1 MNRPGAKTGRAL
13 IGHGNFNYRPIRTRF
28 LAEMHGQRRQKK
40 APWTLVCPWRP
51 CKFSGSGEVFEKN
64 RAQIPLAGIRQNHDD
79 GLSLVLGL
87 L

>member
-40 APWTLVCPWRP
+40 SAMDV
-51 CKFSGSGEVFEKN
+51 
-64 RAQIPLAGIRQNHDD
+64 
-79 GLSLVLGL
+79 GLSMAPL
-87 L
+87 